1 LDYLFTGEGEL
12 ENFGTTNTNN
22 NIIPDKIPTEPLPA
36 EEPDSTPTR
45 ADLIDFIKSQQNML
59 VTQTNTIATQSG
71 SVSTLSSAI
80 DKQSDSVTTLSSAID
95 KQSDSVTTLSSAIDK
110 QSDSFVTLSGAIDK
124 QSDTLA
130 SQHRLIEAMAVG
142 GGRVVG

>member
-80 DKQSDSVTTLSSAID
+80 DKQSNAID

-142 GGRVVG
+142 GGRGSG